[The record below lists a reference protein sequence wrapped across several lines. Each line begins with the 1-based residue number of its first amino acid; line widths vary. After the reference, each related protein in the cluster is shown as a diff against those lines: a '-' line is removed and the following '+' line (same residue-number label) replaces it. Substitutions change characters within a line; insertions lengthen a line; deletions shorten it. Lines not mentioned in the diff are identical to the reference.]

1 MSLVAAVALHWTV
14 SQKKHKLCS
23 FILGCPCWKNSILS
37 TSQLLMTFSISDL
50 SKYIY
55 VYVCTQYARYSSI
68 EVIYV
73 GYFLDVCVVL
83 SVSMYCM

>member
-23 FILGCPCWKNSILS
+23 FILGCPCWKNSIMS

-55 VYVCTQYARYSSI
+55 VYVCTQYAH
-68 EVIYV
+68 VTV
-73 GYFLDVCVVL
+73 ALK
-83 SVSMYCM
+83 